1 MQFSINLA
9 CVLTLWGQ
17 PYKYLAKPISTT
29 YAPLHKFMESKHKSL
44 YPISLICI
52 FAHEAV

>member
-29 YAPLHKFMESKHKSL
+29 YALLHKFMESKHKSL